1 MSEKPT
7 ELGQTTGLLSPWL
20 RRKRYSAAK
29 NWVIKGRLLD
39 YGCGDADFS
48 QWLPKDV
55 VYVGVEN
62 DQAVVTHARSRYRD
76 IEIIHGNLET
86 DEKILDRFIVNPFQS
101 VVMTAVIEHLSKPE
115 SILDCL
121 YSVLA
126 PGGRI
131 VVTTPMP
138 IGKILLGVGMLFG
151 ITSKEAHEEHKELIS
166 RERLIGLLS
175 SSKFEVEHYSRFL
188 FGLNQLIVGRK
199 PHQGR

>member
-1 MSEKPT
+1 MSEKAAK
-7 ELGQTTGLLSPWL
+7 LGQTSGLLSPWL
-20 RRKRYSAAK
+20 QRKRFSAAK
-29 NWVIKGRLLD
+29 KWVIKGRLLD

-62 DQAVVTHARSRYRD
+62 DQTIVAHARSRYPD
-76 IEIIHGNLET
+76 LEIIHGNLET
-86 DEKILDRFIVNPFQS
+86 DKTLLDRFIVSPFHG
-101 VVMTAVIEHLSKPE
+101 VVMTAVIEHLSNPE
-115 SILDCL
+115 SVLDCL

-138 IGKILLGVGMLFG
+138 IGRKLLDIGKVLG
-151 ITSKEAHEEHKELIS
+151 ITSKEAHAEHKELIS
-166 RERLIGLLS
+166 RKRLIGLLIS
-175 SSKFEVEHYSRFL
+175 SEFEIEHYSRFL